1 MVGRLYISIID
12 HLTENSKLP
21 SKSVGSR
28 SLSTFLFFTQ
38 ILSYKLAFPCLL
50 FSSLCL
56 SLSQFSYLILIFI
69 SLSSS
74 F

>member
-1 MVGRLYISIID
+1 MVGRCIFQSLITSQK
-12 HLTENSKLP
+12 TPNFQANQWAQ
-21 SKSVGSR
+21 R